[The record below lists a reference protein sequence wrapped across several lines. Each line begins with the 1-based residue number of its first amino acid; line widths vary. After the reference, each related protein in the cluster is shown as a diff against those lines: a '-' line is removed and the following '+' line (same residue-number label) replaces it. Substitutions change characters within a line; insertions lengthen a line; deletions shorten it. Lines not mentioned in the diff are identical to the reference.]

1 MEVNDDEYE
10 LEEFKIYG
18 RFSLAWSTS
27 EFTASEDI
35 SIIYIILV
43 AFKFDYKANL

>member
-1 MEVNDDEYE
+1 MDVNDDEYE

-18 RFSLAWSTS
+18 QISLAWSTS

-35 SIIYIILV
+35 SIILHYL
-43 AFKFDYKANL
+43 KFDYKTNL